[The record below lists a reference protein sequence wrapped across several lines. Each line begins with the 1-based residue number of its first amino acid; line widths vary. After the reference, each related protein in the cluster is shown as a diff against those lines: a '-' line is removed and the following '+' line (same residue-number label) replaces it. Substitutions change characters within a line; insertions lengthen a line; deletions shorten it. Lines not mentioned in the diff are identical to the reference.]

1 VIISHVFL
9 PPLPPFSQ
17 SLTRWTAFWI
27 LLFYRQSHD
36 RAQRII
42 VWFPFISIAHLPNLC
57 SESQPRWSYNDKSG
71 GSPLVRTE
79 SAHTPREHV
88 GGIWFQY
95 GLLENDT
102 AGYGCECI
110 FFGWAS
116 FLALCPGGSQ
126 VRDGIKYYQ
135 KTSLKNMVWYC
146 ISYLHLFFQPFA
158 CLLTWNTG
166 PRLMVDSDVKSFICF
181 VARRNSMRL
190 MIGCF
195 IPFQVP
201 YMSALTSTPHM
212 LKEWKFQFPQSH
224 LFFSFLNTETD
235 NCSPHRHNYLLVWP
249 KYHLRMNRFILPCN
263 DLRYCAR
270 AGVTTCR

>member
-17 SLTRWTAFWI
+17 SLTRWTTFWI
-27 LLFYRQSHD
+27 LQFYRQSHD

-57 SESQPRWSYNDKSG
+57 SKSQPRWSYNDKSG

-79 SAHTPREHV
+79 SAHIPRENV

-95 GLLENDT
+95 GLLENGT
-102 AGYGCECI
+102 AGYGCECV

-116 FLALCPGGSQ
+116 FLAVCPGGSR
-126 VRDGIKYYQ
+126 VRDGIMYYQ

-195 IPFQVP
+195 IPFQVHVHVGVNLDAAHAQR
-201 YMSALTSTPHM
+201 MKVWISTI
-212 LKEWKFQFPQSH
+212 SSI
-224 LFFSFLNTETD
+224 LFFSEHRNRQLFSS
-235 NCSPHRHNYLLVWP
+235 SPQLL
-249 KYHLRMNRFILPCN
+249 
-263 DLRYCAR
+263 AR
-270 AGVTTCR
+270 LTQIPP